1 MKKKQF
7 NNNQDSKTVSIKKIS
22 FYLSFIVIVFLIMAN
37 TKFLKKTTLKVNYE
51 KLLVFDNYF
60 GLKTIDQNPKRYRN
74 AYKLNLPLNAS
85 ASAQPNLSDLKT
97 IIKKTNL
104 NSKQVYIIDLRQ
116 EPHGFLNEYAVS
128 WYGFRNQLPNSV
140 EKKLIKELANKKI
153 VKVYKNLNKL
163 NDGHVN
169 PKEHKTIKVKQVLT
183 EKDLVEKLLNSNYK
197 RILVTDH
204 FAPQESQVDL
214 FVKFIKTL
222 PQNSWLHFH
231 CRGGKGRSTTFMV
244 MYDIIKHA
252 KDLSLKDI
260 LNRQHKIGG
269 SNLSKNNH
277 SLSRSKWKEA
287 PSAERY
293 HFIKIFYMYVIDPN
307 GYNSCTWSEWLR
319 KTI

>member
-116 EPHGFLNEYAVS
+116 EPHGFLN
-128 WYGFRNQLPNSV
+128 R
-140 EKKLIKELANKKI
+140 
-153 VKVYKNLNKL
+153 
-163 NDGHVN
+163 
-169 PKEHKTIKVKQVLT
+169 
-183 EKDLVEKLLNSNYK
+183 
-197 RILVTDH
+197 
-204 FAPQESQVDL
+204 
-214 FVKFIKTL
+214 
-222 PQNSWLHFH
+222 
-231 CRGGKGRSTTFMV
+231 
-244 MYDIIKHA
+244 
-252 KDLSLKDI
+252 
-260 LNRQHKIGG
+260 
-269 SNLSKNNH
+269 
-277 SLSRSKWKEA
+277 
-287 PSAERY
+287 PSARNLA
-293 HFIKIFYMYVIDPN
+293 IA
-307 GYNSCTWSEWLR
+307 
-319 KTI
+319 